1 MNRKEIAEI
10 RRRLNPDK
18 NAISCIRGCYVNE
31 KREIVS
37 AFNYS
42 LLSLPMEEQEKYLA
56 IFKRTLAGV
65 PGRNLID
72 IEFRPDQVMDD
83 EAHQLLMGL
92 RNTALTVDA
101 GVEKLCR
108 KIIDSLEL
116 EGNYL
121 ILMMHDAYDVPFR
134 HTDENK
140 SDLISEEVFNYML
153 VSICPVKLT
162 KPALSYFSEDNAFHS
177 RDLDWVVS
185 GPELGFMFPTF
196 DDRAT
201 NIYSAL
207 YFTRDAA
214 NAHDEFVDAVFHCDA
229 PMPAAEQREV
239 FQTVLE
245 DTLDEDLSF
254 EVVQTVHEQ
263 LRDMLQ
269 AHDQD
274 KTAEPL
280 TISRKE
286 MSGMLQSCGVPEE
299 KVAAFEE
306 KYDAEFGQG
315 MSLNAVNIA
324 EPKKFELRT
333 PDVVVQV
340 KPERSDLIETRVID
354 GQRYILIRA
363 EEGVEVNGVNIAIA
377 GTMGTAE
384 EDEAPF

>member
-10 RRRLNPDK
+10 RRRFNPDK
-18 NAISCIRGCYVNE
+18 NAISRVRGCYVND
-31 KREIVS
+31 KREVVS
-37 AFNYS
+37 TFDRALMSF
-42 LLSLPMEEQEKYLA
+42 PQEEQEKYLA

-92 RNTALTVDA
+92 RNTALSVDV
-101 GVEKLCR
+101 GVEQLCR
-108 KIIDSLEL
+108 RIIDNLQM

-121 ILMMHDAYDVPFR
+121 ILMMHDAYDVPFK
-134 HTDENK
+134 HADENK
-140 SDLISEEVFNYML
+140 SDVISEEVFNYIL
-153 VSICPVKLT
+153 VSVCPVKLT

-177 RDLDWVVS
+177 RDLDWVVA

-214 NAHDEFVDAVFHCDA
+214 DVHDEFIDAVFHCDA

-239 FQTVLE
+239 FQAVLE
-245 DTLDEDLSF
+245 DALDDELSL

-263 LRDMLQ
+263 LRDMIET
-269 AHDQD
+269 HDQD

-280 TISRKE
+280 VVSKRE
-286 MSGMLQSCGVPEE
+286 VAGMLEACGVPDE
-299 KVAAFEE
+299 KLAAFEE
-306 KYDAEFGQG
+306 KYDTEFGQG
-315 MSLNAVNIA
+315 ISLSAVNIA
-324 EPKKFELRT
+324 EPKKFEVRT

-340 KPERSDLIETRVID
+340 NPERSDLIETRVID
-354 GQRYILIRA
+354 GFKYILIRA
-363 EEGVEVNGVNIAIA
+363 EEGVEVNGVSINIASPETSE
-377 GTMGTAE
+377 G
-384 EDEAPF
+384 APF